1 MTMTN
6 TDNAKQ
12 KPHCD
17 CGGEMV
23 RDSRPMEF
31 KYRDQSITLD
41 QPAWYCTSCGDSLLS
56 VSDSLATEA
65 AFMDFKAVVD
75 GSLPAA
81 EVKRIRKKLRLTQD
95 EAGRRL
101 GGGPAAFNK
110 YEKRREVPSRAMANL
125 LRLLDRDPSRL
136 NELAPTDK
144 SAV

>member
-1 MTMTN
+1 
-6 TDNAKQ
+6 
-12 KPHCD
+12 
-17 CGGEMV
+17 
-23 RDSRPMEF
+23 
-31 KYRDQSITLD
+31 
-41 QPAWYCTSCGDSLLS
+41 
-56 VSDSLATEA
+56 
-65 AFMDFKAVVD
+65 MDFKAVVD

-144 SAV
+144 SAA